1 METITRENAKT
12 YTEYKAL
19 IDSITEGEL
28 VAHVLNVSE
37 GYRLGFTSE
46 LALEFI
52 QELKEKETN
61 GEIYDKGKYFWFVA
75 FYLSGLVSDYNWR
88 AWDYNKRE
96 LENWKF
102 WKNNEKKEE
111 ASAYRAEIDKKG
123 FKSAFL
129 EYYKT
134 QDLDELN
141 KKIYFSRYNDAEKT
155 LSKIDNKLK
164 TKSHSLEKIEKLI
177 DDEINLYWREKAYKE
192 TDEERA
198 EYQRIL
204 KSAGF
209 TE

>member
-12 YTEYKAL
+12 FTEFKAL

-28 VAHVLNVSE
+28 VAHILNVSE

-52 QELKEKETN
+52 QELKDKETN

-88 AWDYNKRE
+88 AWDYNKKE

-111 ASAYRAEIDKKG
+111 ANAYSVEIDKNG

-134 QDLDELN
+134 QDLDALN
-141 KKIYFSRYNDAEKT
+141 KKIYFSRWNDAEKT

-164 TKSHSLEKIEKLI
+164 TKSHSVEKIEKLL
-177 DDEINLYWREKAYKE
+177 DDEINLYWREKAYKK